1 MREGQAQVIDGGL
14 ISPTLATGHCP
25 PLVPGL
31 GDPARRPAQTRQGA
45 LSQEPAIASTH
56 SPRTPPLVS
65 PSAQQG
71 QVW

>member
-1 MREGQAQVIDGGL
+1 MIDGGL
-14 ISPTLATGHCP
+14 ISPTPATGRCP

-31 GDPARRPAQTRQGA
+31 GDPARRPAQWQGA
-45 LSQEPAIASTH
+45 LSQEPAIPSTH
-56 SPRTPPLVS
+56 CPPTPPPVS